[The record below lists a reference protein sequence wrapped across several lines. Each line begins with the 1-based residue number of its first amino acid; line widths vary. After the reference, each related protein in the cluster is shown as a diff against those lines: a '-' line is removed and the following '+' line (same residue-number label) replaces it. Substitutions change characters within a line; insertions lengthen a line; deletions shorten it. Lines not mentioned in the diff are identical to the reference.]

1 MTLTVDAV
9 QDTGEN
15 LNEQLNE
22 PLDRPN
28 EIDEMKKMEKEF
40 CSMEDTEMQDD
51 MEDTVIIT
59 EEYMECHR
67 IMPEDEENAKD
78 DAA

>member
-1 MTLTVDAV
+1 MEKLADIKDDAVDAV

-28 EIDEMKKMEKEF
+28 EIDEMKKMEKEILF
-40 CSMEDTEMQDD
+40 NGR
-51 MEDTVIIT
+51 
-59 EEYMECHR
+59 Y
-67 IMPEDEENAKD
+67 
-78 DAA
+78 